1 MNYSWIDLAGNLGVL
16 LMILAYLLL
25 QLGKLPSSA
34 VSYSLM
40 NALGAALVIISLV
53 FNFNLSAFLMEAF
66 WLLISLLGLIRIF
79 VVKLSAARN

>member
-1 MNYSWIDLAGNLGVL
+1 VNYSWIDLAGSLGVL
-16 LMILAYLLL
+16 LMILAYLFL

-34 VSYSLM
+34 LSYSLM
-40 NALGAALVIISLV
+40 NALGASLVMISLI

-66 WLLISLLGLIRIF
+66 WLLISLLGMIRIF